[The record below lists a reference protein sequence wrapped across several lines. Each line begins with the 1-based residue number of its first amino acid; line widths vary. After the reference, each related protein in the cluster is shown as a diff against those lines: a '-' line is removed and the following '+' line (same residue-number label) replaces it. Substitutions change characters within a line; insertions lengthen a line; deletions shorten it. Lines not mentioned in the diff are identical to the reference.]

1 MIRLTFRRNI
11 FVQME
16 CGPRSSVD
24 PESLISA
31 LRLDSSVQQDGQEFM
46 KLFLTLLER
55 SFEGIQEMQGKIS
68 KMFRG
73 HLGYQTRCLVCNQL
87 SGGSHRFDEF
97 SELDIPIKGYTSLR
111 DSLDSLLAPEVLDG
125 DNQYFCDTCNCKQ
138 DATRQLIVKDLP
150 PFLCL
155 SLQRFVFDLKVG
167 ICILTIIRL
176 VLLTLFLFPT
186 ENG

>member
-1 MIRLTFRRNI
+1 
-11 FVQME
+11 ME
-16 CGPRSSVD
+16 CGPRSSID

-31 LRLDSSVQQDGQEFM
+31 LRLDSAVQQDGQEFM
-46 KLFLTLLER
+46 KLFLNLLER
-55 SFEGIQEMQGKIS
+55 SFEGIPEIQGKIS
-68 KMFRG
+68 KMFGG
-73 HLGYQTRCLVCNQL
+73 HSGYQTRCLVCNQL

-97 SELDIPIKGYTSLR
+97 SELDIPIKGYGSLK

-155 SLQRFVFDLKVG
+155 SLQRFVFDLKVSVYFVNV
-167 ICILTIIRL
+167 IELARI
-176 VLLTLFLFPT
+176 TLSPYS
-186 ENG
+186 NRKWIG